1 MLAIFLP
8 LALGVATSTVRSPTA
23 CTARPVGRA
32 AVHMGYVPDGLSP
45 EQWAKMKKDEA
56 TKKQNLGGVGVDGK
70 RFKSRSMES
79 FMKALESGKGG
90 HLFPVNPEK
99 VKSGEIPLSK
109 VPYMQR
115 KGGSW
120 DNSDIRGGKKSQWLQ
135 SDREYA
141 AGGYKKYESFVRGQ
155 NLPWST
161 GATSRIGGSSNAGK
175 GVKESGKKKL
185 FGLF

>member
-1 MLAIFLP
+1 
-8 LALGVATSTVRSPTA
+8 
-23 CTARPVGRA
+23 
-32 AVHMGYVPDGLSP
+32 MGYVPDGLSP

-141 AGGYKKYESFVRGQ
+141 YVAHARTHREAAHTQSILYSPAAHAAHPPPSRLPCAPALIAPDALQRGRVQEVRVVRARAEPAVVDRRH
-155 NLPWST
+155 LEDW
-161 GATSRIGGSSNAGK
+161 RL
-175 GVKESGKKKL
+175 E
-185 FGLF
+185 